1 MVGGWLGATPTRLP
15 SPAALCTGPALL
27 PQAGVALGMALVASQ
42 QIPEVAG
49 FLPIV
54 VLSTVV
60 FELFGPLLT
69 RLALRR
75 MSGAGM

>member
-1 MVGGWLGATPTRLP
+1 
-15 SPAALCTGPALL
+15 
-27 PQAGVALGMALVASQ
+27 MALVASQ